1 MNDQSVSPHP
11 VPRPSLIPRLKRWWR
26 REVVG
31 EIDHA
36 GVAARIDGDAEWSLR
51 YLFMVLMSA
60 GIAILGLL
68 QSSPAVVIGA
78 MLISPLM
85 GPIIGLGFAL
95 AIFDWREVRTSL
107 TALALGSALGVGIAA
122 LIVLASPLQGVTPE
136 ILARTRPNLFDL
148 LVAIFSA
155 LAGTYATVRGRG
167 ETVVGVAIATALMP
181 PLAVV
186 GYGLATLNLAIF
198 GGALALFFTNLI
210 AIALSAALM
219 ARLYGFAQHI
229 SPKQTRNQA
238 LLISGVFLVMAVP
251 LAFTLRQIAEESL
264 LTRQLRSA
272 ILAELAP
279 GSRISQLEI
288 NHSARPRTA
297 AAVVVTPRF
306 LAEAED
312 RIGARWQNIVQSDAS
327 FSLNQL
333 VANQDLPRLEQ
344 ERSALAEAQ
353 RREAAGTARAS
364 GLIEAITL
372 ATNTPET
379 DILVLP
385 DQRRLVATA
394 RPGASLATLASTES
408 RLAARHPDWQIR
420 IIPPP
425 TARLTIRFAEDS
437 ATLEGPAAADLAR
450 ARWALARWNIS
461 RVTATG
467 RIASTEQNRSL
478 ALARAAAVSSALADD
493 GLTASPAV
501 DLPGPIQRAAE
512 RKAGADA
519 FRTVTLEISE

>member
-1 MNDQSVSPHP
+1 MNNQSVLKPSL
-11 VPRPSLIPRLKRWWR
+11 VPRLQRWWR

-36 GVAARIDGDAEWSLR
+36 GVAARIDNDADWSPR
-51 YLFMVLMSA
+51 YVFMVLMSA

-107 TALALGSALGVGIAA
+107 IALALGSALGVAIAA

-155 LAGTYATVRGRG
+155 LAGTYATIRGRG

-198 GGALALFFTNLI
+198 GGALALFFTNFI

-229 SPKQTRNQA
+229 SPIQTRNQT

-251 LAFTLRQIAEESL
+251 LAFTLRQIAEETL

-272 ILAELAP
+272 ILSELGP
-279 GSRISQLEI
+279 GSRISQLDI
-288 NHSARPRTA
+288 NHSAEPPTA
-297 AAVVVTPRF
+297 AAVVVTPRYTAQ
-306 LAEAED
+306 AEAN
-312 RIGARWQNIVQSDAS
+312 IAKAWQKMAHSDAG

-333 VANQDLPRLEQ
+333 VANMDLPRLEQ
-344 ERSALAEAQ
+344 ERSALAEV
-353 RREAAGTARAS
+353 RRLEDAGTATAR
-364 GLIEAITL
+364 GLTEAITL
-372 ATNTPET
+372 ATNTSET
-379 DILVLP
+379 DILVTP
-385 DQRRLVATA
+385 DQRRLVATT
-394 RPGASLATLASTES
+394 RPGTPLATLFNTEN
-408 RLAARHPDWQIR
+408 RLAERHPDWQIR
-420 IIPPP
+420 LIPAP
-425 TARLTIRFAEDS
+425 TTRLIIRFAEGS
-437 ATLEGPAAADLAR
+437 AGISGATAADLAQ
-450 ARWALARWNIS
+450 ARWALARWNVS
-461 RVTATG
+461 RVSAIG
-467 RIASTEQNRSL
+467 RIAISEQARAL
-478 ALARAAAVSSALADD
+478 ALARAATIASALAED
-493 GLTASPAV
+493 GLSAIPKV
-501 DLPGPIQRAAE
+501 DLPGPQQRAAE
-512 RKAGADA
+512 RELGPAA

>member
-1 MNDQSVSPHP
+1 MTAQSLEKP
-11 VPRPSLIPRLKRWWR
+11 VPKPPLNGQLQRWWR

-36 GVAARIDGDAEWSLR
+36 GVAARIDNDAGWSLR
-51 YLFMVLMSA
+51 YVFMVLMSA

-155 LAGTYATVRGRG
+155 LAGTYATIRGRG

-198 GGALALFFTNLI
+198 GGALALFLTNAI
-210 AIALSAALM
+210 AIALSAAFM
-219 ARLYGFAQHI
+219 ARLYGFAQNL
-229 SPKQTRNQA
+229 SPVQTRNQT
-238 LLISGVFLVMAVP
+238 LLISGVFLLMAVP

-279 GSRISQLEI
+279 GSRISQLDI
-288 NHSARPRTA
+288 NHNARPKTA
-297 AAVVVTPRF
+297 SAVVVTPRF
-306 LAEAED
+306 TAQAEAEI
-312 RIGARWQNIVQSDAS
+312 RQEWQKIASPDAD
-327 FSLNQL
+327 FNLNQL

-353 RREAAGTARAS
+353 RREATGSATAR

-372 ATNTPET
+372 STNVAET
-379 DILVLP
+379 DILVTA

-394 RPGASLATLASTES
+394 RPGTPLATLYNTES

-420 IIPPP
+420 LIPAP
-425 TARLTIRFAEDS
+425 TTRLVIRFAEGS
-437 ATLEGPAAADLAR
+437 AALSGPTATELSHT
-450 ARWALARWNIS
+450 RWALDRWNVT
-461 RVTATG
+461 RVNAIG
-467 RIASTEQNRSL
+467 RIAASEQNRAL
-478 ALARAAAVSSALADD
+478 ALARAAAVASDLAESGVSAAP
-493 GLTASPAV
+493 TV
-501 DLPGPIQRAAE
+501 DLPGPQQRTAE
-512 RKAGADA
+512 RTSGAAA
-519 FRTVTLEISE
+519 FRTVTIELVE

>member
-1 MNDQSVSPHP
+1 MNDQSV
-11 VPRPSLIPRLKRWWR
+11 PRPPLIPRLKRWWR

-36 GVAARIDGDAEWSLR
+36 SVAARIDNDADWSLR
-51 YLFMVLMSA
+51 YVFMVLMSA

-155 LAGTYATVRGRG
+155 LAGTYATIRGRG

-219 ARLYGFAQHI
+219 ARLYGFAQDI

-238 LLISGVFLVMAVP
+238 LLISGVFLIMAVP
-251 LAFTLRQIAEESL
+251 LAFTLRQIAQESL
-264 LTRQLRSA
+264 LTRQLRTA
-272 ILAELAP
+272 IIAELAP

-288 NHSARPRTA
+288 NHSASPRTA

-306 LAEAED
+306 IAEAEA
-312 RIGARWQNIVQSDAS
+312 RINARWQDIAHADAS

-333 VANQDLPRLEQ
+333 VANQDLPSLEQ

-353 RREAAGTARAS
+353 RRQAAGTATAS

-372 ATNTPET
+372 ATNIPET

-385 DQRRLVATA
+385 EQRRLIATA
-394 RPGASLATLASTES
+394 RPGTPLATLASTEA
-408 RLAARHPDWQIR
+408 RLTQRHPDWQIR
-420 IIPPP
+420 LIPPA
-425 TARLTIRFAEDS
+425 TTRLIIHFAPDS
-437 ATLEGPAAADLAR
+437 AALEGPASADLAR
-450 ARWALARWNIS
+450 ARWALSRWNIA

-467 RIASTEQNRSL
+467 RIASTEQNRRL
-478 ALARAAAVSSALADD
+478 ALARAAAVASALSED
-493 GLTASPAV
+493 GLSASPAV
-501 DLPGPIQRAAE
+501 DLPGPVQRAAE
-512 RKAGADA
+512 RQSGVDA
-519 FRTVTLEISE
+519 FRTVTLDISE

>member
-1 MNDQSVSPHP
+1 MNDQAIS
-11 VPRPSLIPRLKRWWR
+11 RPPLIPRLKRWWR

-36 GVAARIDGDAEWSLR
+36 AVAARIDGDANWSLR
-51 YLFMVLMSA
+51 YVFMVLMSA

-219 ARLYGFAQHI
+219 ARLYGFAQDI
-229 SPKQTRNQA
+229 SPKQTRNQT
-238 LLISGVFLVMAVP
+238 LLISGVFLIMAVP
-251 LAFTLRQIAEESL
+251 LAFT
-264 LTRQLRSA
+264 RQLRTA

-288 NHSARPRTA
+288 NHSARPRAA

-306 LAEAED
+306 IAEAED
-312 RIGARWQNIVQSDAS
+312 RISTRWQNIAHTEAR

-353 RREAAGTARAS
+353 RRQAAGTATAS
-364 GLIEAITL
+364 GLIDAITL

-394 RPGASLATLASTES
+394 RPGTALAILASTES
-408 RLAARHPDWQIR
+408 RLAERHPDWQIR

-425 TARLTIRFAEDS
+425 TTRLTIRFSQDS
-437 ATLEGPAAADLAR
+437 AALEGPAAADLAR

-461 RVTATG
+461 RITATG

-478 ALARAAAVSSALADD
+478 ALARAAAVASALADD
-493 GLTASPAV
+493 GLSTSPAV

-512 RKAGADA
+512 RDAGADA
-519 FRTVTLEISE
+519 FRTVTLEIME